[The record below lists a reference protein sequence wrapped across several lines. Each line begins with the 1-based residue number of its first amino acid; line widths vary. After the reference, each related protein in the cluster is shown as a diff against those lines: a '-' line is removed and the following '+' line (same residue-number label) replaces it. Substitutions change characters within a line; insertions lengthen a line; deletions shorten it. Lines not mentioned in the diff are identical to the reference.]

1 MDDAL
6 LKLKE
11 FKMRSPDRL
20 KSRGRGRMIDD
31 LYGPITATAAMLVL
45 LVRQLRWGTFKP
57 KLKKEI
63 PRKRK
68 KKKDMTETEGSFK
81 KGGMIKSGK
90 PKIAKK
96 GWR

>member
-20 KSRGRGRMIDD
+20 KSRGRERMIDD
-31 LYGPITATAAMLVL
+31 LYGPITATAAMGLA
-45 LVRQLRWGTFKP
+45 GAAAKMGAFKP
-57 KLKKEI
+57 KQGDTKK
-63 PRKRK
+63 K

>member
-11 FKMRSPDRL
+11 FKVRSADRL
-20 KSRGRGRMIDD
+20 KSRSRERMIDD
-31 LYGPITATAAMLVL
+31 LYGPITATAAMGLA
-45 LVRQLRWGTFKP
+45 GAAAKMGAFKP
-57 KLKKEI
+57 KQGDTKK
-63 PRKRK
+63 K

>member
-11 FKMRSPDRL
+11 FKIKSADRL

-31 LYGPITATAAMLVL
+31 LYGPITATAAMGLA
-45 LVRQLRWGTFKP
+45 GAAAKMGAFKP
-57 KLKKEI
+57 KQGDTKK
-63 PRKRK
+63 K

>member
-20 KSRGRGRMIDD
+20 KSRGRERMIDD
-31 LYGPITATAAMLVL
+31 LYGPITATAAMGLA
-45 LVRQLRWGTFKP
+45 GAAAKMGAFKP
-57 KLKKEI
+57 KQGDTKK
-63 PRKRK
+63 KKKK

>member
-31 LYGPITATAAMLVL
+31 LYGPITATAAMGLA
-45 LVRQLRWGTFKP
+45 GAAAKMGAFKP
-57 KLKKEI
+57 KQGDTKK
-63 PRKRK
+63 K
-68 KKKDMTETEGSFK
+68 KKKDRTETEGSFK

>member
-11 FKMRSPDRL
+11 FKVRSADRL
-20 KSRGRGRMIDD
+20 KSRGRDRMIDD
-31 LYGPITATAAMLVL
+31 LYGPITATAAMGLA
-45 LVRQLRWGTFKP
+45 GAAAKMGAFKP
-57 KLKKEI
+57 KQGDTKK
-63 PRKRK
+63 K